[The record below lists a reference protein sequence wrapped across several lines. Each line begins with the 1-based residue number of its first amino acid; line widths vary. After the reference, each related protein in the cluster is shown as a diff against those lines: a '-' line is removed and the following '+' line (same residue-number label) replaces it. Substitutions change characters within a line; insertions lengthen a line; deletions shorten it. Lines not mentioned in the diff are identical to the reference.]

1 MRLIDADALINEL
14 QTYFDRRA
22 EEAEFKGERT
32 IHVTWNDALYYIKKA
47 PTITWPEPLTD
58 KKPSV
63 CDNCE
68 RGDYWECYFCC
79 AKCIEDYGECP
90 NPDCDPIGDI

>member
-1 MRLIDADALINEL
+1 MMRQREKQLKHG
-14 QTYFDRRA
+14 T
-22 EEAEFKGERT
+22 GER
-32 IHVTWNDALYYIKKA
+32 VNRMSEEK
-47 PTITWPEPLTD
+47 E
-58 KKPSV
+58 PSV

-90 NPDCDPIGDI
+90 DPECDPIGDI